1 MWEVSPLGA
10 LALHCPLAIFYATP
24 PSLGESQLGSYIDS
38 GQISSMSIRVPLLG
52 FNVLVAP
59 LKKVGGPKK
68 NQNSD
73 ASLRTNVSEPL
84 GEYMPAAS

>member
-1 MWEVSPLGA
+1 
-10 LALHCPLAIFYATP
+10 
-24 PSLGESQLGSYIDS
+24 
-38 GQISSMSIRVPLLG
+38 MSIRVPLLG